1 MENKEKEETQRAA
14 FREELMHSGLVLTE
28 TEIDV
33 AEKWL
38 DCLEGRVD

>member
-1 MENKEKEETQRAA
+1 VA
-14 FREELMHSGLVLTE
+14 FREEMKNLGLVLTE
-28 TEIDV
+28 TEIVV